1 MNAVYLLHHAYADA
15 AGCDEVKLVGVYSSD
30 AAAKA
35 AVDRLRKQP
44 GFRDRPSDFHVEAYE
59 LDKDH
64 WTEGYVSGR

>member
-1 MNAVYLLHHAYADA
+1 VNAVYLVQHAYEDA
-15 AGCDEVKLVGVYSSD
+15 AGCDEVKLIGIYSSE

-44 GFRDRPSDFHVEAYE
+44 GFRDRPNDFHVEACE

-64 WTEGYVSGR
+64 WTEGYVVGR